1 MIIFNRRKVAR
12 GYCLPLGNSQCE
24 RVWHDNSFLQLV
36 MDDMSEEVAEVH
48 VVEGA
53 RALEVKIKVWL
64 LSK

>member
-1 MIIFNRRKVAR
+1 MTIFNQKKVVR

-36 MDDMSEEVAEVH
+36 MDDMSEEVPEVQ

-53 RALEVKIKVWL
+53 RAFEVKIKVWL